1 MNLFSITDDYARKLF
16 RKECFADQDHFSAQD
31 PYEIIPSGFISGRFR
46 EKNFMAFRPKDRL
59 QSDKDNAFT
68 LKTNK
73 FNRTMKK
80 LLKLFDNDRVRKI
93 LEFFSNDH
101 EKPPIALRVVPLP
114 GFTVHETN
122 KRFKKEK
129 TVDYDIQEIKKESKK
144 TADCDIWKTLL
155 YILWFTF
162 VPRWYKIGKS
172 YHHLL
177 SPFARVTKYENNDD
191 MYDNPATEA
200 VIDFRWRKT
209 RTFFILLFLRFI
221 IFAVCFMFVSWAYI
235 THQATEPKFQTFL
248 LVLIILFYYLA
259 FYLLVTEIIQF
270 FHHGYKEYLGT
281 IFNYFDL
288 ISIILPA
295 IVMYYMLAY
304 FQFSDGFGSVNK
316 VDRGLI
322 VGISMSIL
330 IIWIEFVS
338 IKILYIIR
346 RLLIYLLTF
355 IQ

>member
-1 MNLFSITDDYARKLF
+1 
-16 RKECFADQDHFSAQD
+16 
-31 PYEIIPSGFISGRFR
+31 
-46 EKNFMAFRPKDRL
+46 
-59 QSDKDNAFT
+59 
-68 LKTNK
+68 
-73 FNRTMKK
+73 
-80 LLKLFDNDRVRKI
+80 
-93 LEFFSNDH
+93 
-101 EKPPIALRVVPLP
+101 
-114 GFTVHETN
+114 
-122 KRFKKEK
+122 
-129 TVDYDIQEIKKESKK
+129 
-144 TADCDIWKTLL
+144 
-155 YILWFTF
+155 
-162 VPRWYKIGKS
+162 
-172 YHHLL
+172 
-177 SPFARVTKYENNDD
+177 

>member
-1 MNLFSITDDYARKLF
+1 
-16 RKECFADQDHFSAQD
+16 
-31 PYEIIPSGFISGRFR
+31 
-46 EKNFMAFRPKDRL
+46 
-59 QSDKDNAFT
+59 
-68 LKTNK
+68 
-73 FNRTMKK
+73 MKK

-114 GFTVHETN
+114 GFTVHEIN
-122 KRFKKEK
+122 KRFKNESKIPVIPK
-129 TVDYDIQEIKKESKK
+129 IKIESKK
-144 TADCDIWKTLL
+144 TAADYDIWKTLL

-172 YHHLL
+172 DHHLL
-177 SPFARVTKYENNDD
+177 SPFARVTKYEDNDD

-200 VIDFRWRKT
+200 VIDFRWRNT

-221 IFAVCFMFVSWAYI
+221 IFAVCFIFVSWAYI

-259 FYLLVTEIIQF
+259 LYLLVTEIIQF

-288 ISIILPA
+288 FSIILPA
-295 IVMYYMLAY
+295 IVMYYMLAH
-304 FQFSDGFGSVNK
+304 FKFSDGFGSIGE

-322 VGISMSIL
+322 VGISMSIF
-330 IIWIEFVS
+330 IMWIEFVS
-338 IKILYIIR
+338 TKNFIHNSLIN
-346 RLLIYLLTF
+346 LLINIYS
-355 IQ
+355 I

>member
-1 MNLFSITDDYARKLF
+1 MNLFSIIDDYVRKLF

-31 PYEIIPSGFISGRFR
+31 PYEIIPRGFTSGHFR

-59 QSDKDNAFT
+59 QSDKENAFT

-73 FNRTMKK
+73 LKK
-80 LLKLFDNDRVRKI
+80 LLKFCVRKILKFFDNYYGRKI

-114 GFTVHETN
+114 GFTVHEIN
-122 KRFKKEK
+122 KRKSKL
-129 TVDYDIQEIKKESKK
+129 QESKKESKK
-144 TADCDIWKTLL
+144 TAADYDIWKTLL

-172 YHHLL
+172 DHHLL
-177 SPFARVTKYENNDD
+177 SPFARVTKYEDNDD

-200 VIDFRWRKT
+200 VIDFRWRNT

-221 IFAVCFMFVSWAYI
+221 IFAGCFMFISWAYI
-235 THQATEPKFQTFL
+235 THQPTEPKFQTFL

-259 FYLLVTEIIQF
+259 LYLLVTEIIQF

-281 IFNYFDL
+281 LFNYFDL

-295 IVMYYMLAY
+295 IVMYYMLAH
-304 FQFSDGFGSVNK
+304 FKFSDGFGSIGE

-322 VGISMSIL
+322 VGISMSIF
-330 IIWIEFVS
+330 IMWIEFVS
-338 IKILYIIR
+338 TKNFTHNSLIN
-346 RLLIYLLTF
+346 LLIN
-355 IQ
+355 ICSI